1 MQTLFIAIYFCVAG
15 NCAAGWVNQPFTDE
29 ATCTAYSQVYSMEL
43 QARAPESQGEIICV
57 TEQELRQAMQ
67 QFNIIEMQRL
77 EDLPPITN

>member
-15 NCAAGWVNQPFTDE
+15 SCAAGWVNQPFTDK

-43 QARAPESQGEIICV
+43 QARAPESQGKIICV

-67 QFNIIEMQRL
+67 QFDIIEFQRL
-77 EDLPPITN
+77 EDLPPFTN

>member
-15 NCAAGWVNQPFTDE
+15 SCAVGWVNQPFTDE

-43 QARAPESQGEIICV
+43 RARSPESQGEIICV

-67 QFNIIEMQRL
+67 QFDIMELKPL

>member
-15 NCAAGWVNQPFTDE
+15 DCAAGWVNQPFTDE
-29 ATCTAYSQVYSMEL
+29 ATCTAYSQVYSTEL
-43 QARAPESQGEIICV
+43 QARSPESQGEIICV

-67 QFNIIEMQRL
+67 QFDIIELKPL